1 MGRKL
6 STQTLNRLTLMAA
19 LFIAA
24 CTLWG
29 SFHCYSQARKELQ
42 ERYKGCRSCETQ
54 YRLDKNGNYAM
65 VEWLQG
71 QARQLRTQDPL
82 RIELVRED
90 TRRTFTNW
98 NSYRSCRSA
107 VDSAHPYETHRTYAL
122 MLFFSGIGIPAVF
135 VAVIVMRNYLFI
147 KP

>member
-6 STQTLNRLTLMAA
+6 STQTLHRLTLTAV

-29 SFHCYSQARKELQ
+29 SFHFYSQARKELQ
-42 ERYKGCRSCETQ
+42 QRVKGCRSCEAQ
-54 YRLDKNGNYAM
+54 HRMDKDGMCAM

-71 QARQLRTQDPL
+71 QARQLETGDPL
-82 RIELVRED
+82 KIKLVRED
-90 TRRTFTNW
+90 TRWTFNNW

-107 VDSAHPYETHRTYAL
+107 VDSAHPYETYRAYAL
-122 MLFFSGIGIPAVF
+122 ILFFCGLGIPAVF
-135 VAVIVMRNYLFI
+135 VAVIVMRSYLFI